1 MSIHPLKICVEKM
14 SNRDKE
20 HLEHLRSLS
29 TSSQQYSKLSA
40 AFYTAKLWPNNST
53 IKVAFLEEP
62 PKNLERT
69 SIQEL
74 KSKRDAKGNALEID
88 PLQYEVEN
96 MDIIS
101 AVKKI
106 VNERINPIVNLK
118 YVFIDNPAEADIRI
132 SFDPAQGAWS
142 LLGTDCLGEKDH
154 NQPTMNL
161 GWFDVATTTH
171 EFGHSLALIHEHQNP
186 KDNLIEWN
194 KKAVYQWAEQT
205 QGWDEST
212 TYHNIIEKYDSNQ
225 INGSVFDPDSIM
237 LYFFPGSLT
246 LNNKGTHQN
255 LKLSAYDVQYINSV
269 YPNSPESP
277 KQFYQK
283 VYHQNLDKELSNLDK
298 SLVKFRNTN
307 DSKITTGS
315 VIMWIGIILGVSIL
329 IFIIVK
335 LFFIKEN
342 NSSSTYIKNNKSIF
356 D

>member
-1 MSIHPLKICVEKM
+1 MTQLLRHLNHVFGNQSKINALEQSIPSRGFQAVK
-14 SNRDKE
+14 
-20 HLEHLRSLS
+20 
-29 TSSQQYSKLSA
+29 
-40 AFYTAKLWPNNST
+40 T

-69 SIQEL
+69 PIQEL
-74 KSKRDAKGNALEID
+74 KSKRDSNGNALEID

-101 AVKKI
+101 AVKKV

-118 YVFIDNPAEADIRI
+118 YVFIDDPKVAEIRI

-142 LLGTDCLGEKDH
+142 LLGTDCLGETDH
-154 NQPTMNL
+154 TTATMNL
-161 GWFDVATTTH
+161 GWFDVATTCH
-171 EFGHSLALIHEHQNP
+171 EFGHSLGLIHEHQNP
-186 KDNLIEWN
+186 KDNLIQWD

-212 TYHNIIEKYDSNQ
+212 TYHNIVEKYDSKQ

-269 YPNSPESP
+269 YPNSPEPP
-277 KQFYQK
+277 KQFYEK
-283 VYHQNLDKELSNLDK
+283 AYHQNLDKELSALDK
-298 SLVKFRNTN
+298 SLVKFRST
-307 DSKITTGS
+307 DGSKVSTGS
-315 VIMWIGIILGVSIL
+315 VLVWIGIILGVSVL
-329 IFIIVK
+329 IFILVK
-335 LFFIKEN
+335 IFFIKTTN
-342 NSSSTYIKNNKSIF
+342 KPSPYIKNNKSIF
-356 D
+356 G